1 MATVQY
7 LSPGSH
13 TGGHMSNSH
22 QQQPEFTVKEI
33 FLLVASA
40 TLDGRG
46 PNRGTQLRRVKPSR
60 IGHVL
65 PNIRKFDLMEA
76 RPDRTSALDV
86 IKQHLGQGGE
96 KADSGNDGGAGEE
109 YASPPKLQMGRSP
122 NSVLVSNV
130 NRSGGSLTIE
140 PQKYISSTSPLNQ
153 KGTAT
158 KSSESANDED
168 SSAERRIYE
177 DPQVNSIAWA
187 NNMVEAMMS
196 DSDEE
201 EFKDEGKDIR
211 RGQSDDDRSN
221 QLTISPTKKRKRQSI
236 EDSSEPDNEDSSSTN
251 IRKKF
256 MPKIALDLPKNF
268 IADLNGSN
276 SGTSLHGT
284 SSRQNLDTQS
294 SSKQSYKAK
303 QLPTDEPDDQDY
315 VVDRTNECA
324 QCGKVFSKARSLQI
338 HMEAI
343 HLRTNFQK
351 CPYCSKECSQVVHMV
366 RHIKCVHYKVRHFQC
381 MHCESASYQKNDVVR
396 HLQSKHKYTGHD
408 IDSQYSEIPQKVIL
422 YDCPEC
428 SFQSVDCETLLSH
441 AMNEHF
447 DAEQYEASL
456 ANSSTTNR
464 SNPTDTPSFGRGT
477 PRNVRNP
484 HLPKVEIT
492 PIINKSPLQRNEHSQ
507 SKPKLTGPRIVT
519 PQGVPTIVNKD
530 DASDNNE
537 VDKYFCNTCGKGFA
551 KVRSL
556 QIHVEAVHLRTNFQ
570 RCPYCSKECS
580 QAGHMVRHIKCVH
593 YKIRHF
599 QCNLCEVASY
609 QKNDAVRHVQSKHK
623 YTGADVESQFHDIPQ
638 QVILYDCPKCKFQ
651 TTECEALLDHSN
663 KIHGEFTGDED
674 KNIFDHEKEQQQ
686 GRKQNINVVQGYDED
701 DDDDG
706 EGQYEQQVVNIGE
719 PEVNIVEAEGG
730 GILEV
735 EELSED
741 ESLSEIEEEIDDI
754 EEDEENEDIPSNGIK
769 EIVDEPDDDDE
780 DEVEEEVEEVS
791 E

>member
-1 MATVQY
+1 
-7 LSPGSH
+7 
-13 TGGHMSNSH
+13 
-22 QQQPEFTVKEI
+22 
-33 FLLVASA
+33 
-40 TLDGRG
+40 
-46 PNRGTQLRRVKPSR
+46 
-60 IGHVL
+60 
-65 PNIRKFDLMEA
+65 
-76 RPDRTSALDV
+76 
-86 IKQHLGQGGE
+86 
-96 KADSGNDGGAGEE
+96 
-109 YASPPKLQMGRSP
+109 
-122 NSVLVSNV
+122 
-130 NRSGGSLTIE
+130 
-140 PQKYISSTSPLNQ
+140 
-153 KGTAT
+153 
-158 KSSESANDED
+158 
-168 SSAERRIYE
+168 
-177 DPQVNSIAWA
+177 
-187 NNMVEAMMS
+187 
-196 DSDEE
+196 
-201 EFKDEGKDIR
+201 
-211 RGQSDDDRSN
+211 
-221 QLTISPTKKRKRQSI
+221 
-236 EDSSEPDNEDSSSTN
+236 
-251 IRKKF
+251 

-268 IADLNGSN
+268 SPDLNGSN
-276 SGTSLHGT
+276 SGINKSTNPDHSLHRTSL
-284 SSRQNLDTQS
+284 RQCADTHLLD
-294 SSKQSYKAK
+294 KQSFKGK
-303 QLPTDEPDDQDY
+303 QQSLVNDELEDADGESGI
-315 VVDRTNECA
+315 DRTNECN

-351 CPYCSKECSQVVHMV
+351 CPYCTKECSQVVHMV

-381 MHCESASYQKNDVVR
+381 LHCESASYQKNDVVR

-422 YDCPEC
+422 YDCPDC

-456 ANSSTTNR
+456 ANASTPHR
-464 SNPTDTPSFGRGT
+464 SKPIDTPPFGRGIT
-477 PRNVRNP
+477 PRSTRNP
-484 HLPKVEIT
+484 HLPNVEIT
-492 PIINKSPLQRNEHSQ
+492 PITNKSQIERHELSEPRIVLKS
-507 SKPKLTGPRIVT
+507 LVGPRIVT
-519 PQGVPTIVNKD
+519 PQGVPAINNKED
-530 DASDNNE
+530 VSDKNE
-537 VDKYFCNTCGKGFA
+537 GDKYFCNTCGKGFA

-663 KIHGEFTGDED
+663 KAHGNFSSAMD
-674 KNIFDHEKEQQQ
+674 DHTKTVPHQP
-686 GRKQNINVVQGYDED
+686 GRRAKNVVQDYDED
-701 DDDDG
+701 DDDDE

-719 PEVNIVEAEGG
+719 PEVNIVEEEGG
-730 GILEV
+730 GVMEV

-754 EEDEENEDIPSNGIK
+754 EENDEIADSPSNGIK
-769 EIVDEPDDDDE
+769 EIADEPDDEEDDD